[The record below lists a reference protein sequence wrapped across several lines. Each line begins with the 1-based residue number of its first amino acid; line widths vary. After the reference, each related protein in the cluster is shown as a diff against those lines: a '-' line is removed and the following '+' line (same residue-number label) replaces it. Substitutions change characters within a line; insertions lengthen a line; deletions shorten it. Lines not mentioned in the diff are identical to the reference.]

1 MFGKNNQ
8 KILRVITGIITIL
21 LILGMILLYTPTG
34 GF

>member
-8 KILRVITGIITIL
+8 KILRVITGVITIL

>member
-8 KILRVITGIITIL
+8 KILRVITGVITIL
-21 LILGMILLYTPTG
+21 LILGMILLYTPTS